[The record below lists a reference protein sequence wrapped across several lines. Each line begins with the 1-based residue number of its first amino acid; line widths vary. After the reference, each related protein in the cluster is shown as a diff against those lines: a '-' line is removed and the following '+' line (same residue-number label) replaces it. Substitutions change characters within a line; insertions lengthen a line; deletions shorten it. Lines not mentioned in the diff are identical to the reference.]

1 MLLLFGLSAVSIVLA
16 LTYSVEVGEAGQSKG
31 GAAKIEQDF
40 ARYGSLATK
49 LAARTEW
56 KAPAEGHRLFIA
68 RKLEWRPEEK
78 KLKLYNP
85 FDPGPDGL
93 TPAWKEQYGFDLA
106 DPKVGDQDTDA
117 DGFTNREEFQAQTD
131 PTDKVS
137 HPPFITK
144 LRLKEFRPVPFAA
157 TFKSY
162 TESGGQIFFS
172 ILTEPI
178 KIKYPNSAALGFS
191 KGDALGD
198 WVICDFKPNKGQ
210 KMSVKTKAMADFDE
224 SELEVQ
230 NTKTGKKESLVLKTK
245 KDLSEASGSLVNLIG
260 NQVLPISVVKPF
272 SFDGVEYKVEELTD
286 KAAVLVKPNG
296 EKITLVP

>member
-1 MLLLFGLSAVSIVLA
+1 MNWIKNHLEQAFLMLLLFGLSAVSIVLA

-106 DPKVGDQDTDA
+106 DPKQGGVPSANRPHRQGLPSSVHHEIAIERVQASAICSHIQELYREWRTDI
-117 DGFTNREEFQAQTD
+117 FLYTNRT
-131 PTDKVS
+131 
-137 HPPFITK
+137 H
-144 LRLKEFRPVPFAA
+144 
-157 TFKSY
+157 
-162 TESGGQIFFS
+162 
-172 ILTEPI
+172 
-178 KIKYPNSAALGFS
+178 
-191 KGDALGD
+191 
-198 WVICDFKPNKGQ
+198 
-210 KMSVKTKAMADFDE
+210 
-224 SELEVQ
+224 
-230 NTKTGKKESLVLKTK
+230 
-245 KDLSEASGSLVNLIG
+245 
-260 NQVLPISVVKPF
+260 
-272 SFDGVEYKVEELTD
+272 
-286 KAAVLVKPNG
+286 
-296 EKITLVP
+296 